1 MKQQHKLLQE
11 KLDDFIGC
19 LFDTIALVKRD
30 TTKQS
35 LTISSDTLKGYG
47 SQILD
52 SLERALDY
60 EVHITRRIMEK
71 KFSSSWHE
79 TLRDIFEDMLPLP
92 ELEDYMQ
99 AKDMQS
105 VTVAISR
112 NKMGELII
120 SSVDYNI

>member
-71 KFSSSWHE
+71 TFSSSWHE